1 MRPLAGSWILLSSL
15 LLLLGGCAT
24 LFNKKET
31 KTDDTQF
38 RVTPPPRLIGPDDVL
53 SITSF
58 TNRLP
63 SGDFI
68 VDSDGAIMYPYIGKV
83 VVTGKQVAEII
94 DVLIARLKDG
104 YFRNPMLS
112 VTLKSAQNQ
121 QFTMFGAVKNP
132 MTYAYVPNIT
142 ILEALAKAGGLG
154 TNADSSEVTVM
165 RRVNGQSLRM
175 RVSIPDIIEGKTPN
189 FFVLPGDIIIVRER
203 AL

>member
-1 MRPLAGSWILLSSL
+1 MRPSGRPWILAPFLMILLAGCTSL
-15 LLLLGGCAT
+15 
-24 LFNKKET
+24 FSRKEA
-31 KTDDTQF
+31 KTDETQF
-38 RVTPPPRLIGPDDVL
+38 RVKPPPRLIGPDDVL
-53 SITSF
+53 TITSF

-132 MTYAYVPNIT
+132 MTYPYVPNIT

-154 TNADSSEVTVM
+154 ANADSNEVTIM
-165 RRVNGQSLRM
+165 RRVNGQALRM